1 MTAETIS
8 VERADSPDLL
18 LADDVASTYAEWF
31 GTISDP
37 TRLKLLH
44 AVASSAS
51 GSLTVGDL
59 AERLGIS
66 QSTCS
71 HHVRR
76 LSEVGFLIVDRVGRT
91 SMVSV
96 NQSCCTGLPHAADVV
111 MGTTATRPC
120 CPTDWPASRDRL
132 GR

>member
-1 MTAETIS
+1 MNATIDVDRYDRAMTAETIS

-51 GSLTVGDL
+51 G
-59 AERLGIS
+59 
-66 QSTCS
+66 C
-71 HHVRR
+71 
-76 LSEVGFLIVDRVGRT
+76 VDGR
-91 SMVSV
+91 
-96 NQSCCTGLPHAADVV
+96 
-111 MGTTATRPC
+111 
-120 CPTDWPASRDRL
+120 
-132 GR
+132 